1 MPDLTLDYSICE
13 LKTIYRVLHAA
24 LPENPELMDS
34 GFLEDLQRCLQK
46 QAAKEGVDVSLHA
59 QWAAWLGYNGKLQGL

>member
-1 MPDLTLDYSICE
+1 MSDLTPDYPISE

-34 GFLEDLQRCLQK
+34 GFLGDLQRCLQK
-46 QAAKEGVDVSLHA
+46 QAAREGVDVSLHA
-59 QWAAWLGYNGKLQGL
+59 QWAAWLGYDSKLQGL